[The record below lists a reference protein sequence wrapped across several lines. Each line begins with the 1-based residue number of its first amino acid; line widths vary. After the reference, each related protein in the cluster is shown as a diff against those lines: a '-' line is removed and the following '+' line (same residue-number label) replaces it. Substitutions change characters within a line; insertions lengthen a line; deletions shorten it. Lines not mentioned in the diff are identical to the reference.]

1 MKDKIIL
8 VTGGTRGIGLGIA
21 TRFAEIG
28 ARVAIT
34 YKSQRDRAMALEANM
49 HRRGCELISVEMN
62 ADSRSDIQDAL
73 KEIKT
78 RLGSVDVL
86 INNAAIAQEKPF
98 DTITDEDWEQ
108 MFRVNL
114 QGPFALSQEVL
125 PAMLSKGWGRIIN
138 ITSIG
143 GQIGGVN
150 QIHYASAKAGLI
162 GLTRSLARVYSG
174 RGITCNAIA
183 PGLIA
188 TDMTAR
194 ELESEAGKKKVENI
208 PVGRTGTT
216 AEIAESCVFLCTE
229 QSGYITGQTLN
240 LNGGMYFG

>member
-1 MKDKIIL
+1 MRDKVVL

-21 TRFAEIG
+21 TRFAEAG

-34 YKSQRDRAMALEANM
+34 YASQHERALAVQARMTEQGYAFIAVDM
-49 HRRGCELISVEMN
+49 HAQCRT
-62 ADSRSDIQDAL
+62 DIQSAL
-73 KEIKT
+73 KTIQE

-86 INNAAIAQEKPF
+86 VNNAAIAQEKPF
-98 DTITDEDWEQ
+98 ETITDDDWER
-108 MFRVNL
+108 MLRVNL
-114 QGPFALSQEVL
+114 QGPFALAQEVL
-125 PAMLSKGWGRIIN
+125 PAMLDKGWGRIIN

-143 GQIGGVN
+143 GQIGGIN

-162 GLTRSLARVYSG
+162 GLTRSLARVYSA
-174 RGITCNAIA
+174 RGITCNAIS
-183 PGLIA
+183 PGLVA

-194 ELESEAGKKKVENI
+194 ELDSDAGKKKLESI
-208 PVGRTGTT
+208 PVGRTGTA
-216 AEIAESCVFLCTE
+216 AEIAEACVFLCSE